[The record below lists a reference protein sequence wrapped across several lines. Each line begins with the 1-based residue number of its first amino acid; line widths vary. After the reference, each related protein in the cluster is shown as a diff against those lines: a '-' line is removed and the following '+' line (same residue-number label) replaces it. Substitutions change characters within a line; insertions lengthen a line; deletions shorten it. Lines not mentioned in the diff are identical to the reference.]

1 MALSAFAFTEDCIP
15 PNNFVDLAYHP
26 SAPNNL
32 NNTPFIGSTYSSD
45 LSLALGS
52 NLTIP
57 TSCGTGMDV
66 VFLVD
71 YTGSMANAIE
81 GVKTGINNI
90 LSTIDTE
97 SNGNY
102 RVGLCIFDETQSTY
116 TSPINYGTNIN
127 YTSLPSAQKVEIS
140 TNANRKQWITCLETL
155 GTVGSTNTFVNQ
167 LNKLNGALPLGT
179 GQNYPEP
186 GGLAVNEIVS
196 NSIAGSFR
204 SESSKIIILITDAVP
219 GGDDDYNNLID
230 DNYFNN
236 VLTPLCDSYNVQ
248 VMIQSTLAS
257 NFQNNFYYDLSQGT
271 TPIGRYDQVTFD
283 ISGNWINSGLI
294 QGIEG
299 ICGSTYTHTCNDA
312 PTGWYHEEG
321 SDYAWYFNNSTGTI
335 TNSFSFPPSYN
346 VIAIP
351 GTAGEDNV
359 TITFMVSTGYVP
371 NGTTLYWNMSN
382 GNTDANDFTNNI
394 HYGSFTINSE
404 GFGSFTLTT
413 KPDNITDGVESLIV
427 TLRTGSVFGTIVA
440 TSNTVKI
447 LDSSLSPTPTPTP
460 SPTPTATPSPT
471 AIPTGTCQNTW
482 IHPNVNPSKYGLRW
496 KKPSG
501 EYITAR
507 FRDMLSTP
515 TWRNGIEGYVISV
528 CSNEA
533 VQAFNFE
540 VGDSAFLSTDLFARL
555 ASGGTCVRDRDCIYD
570 APSPTATPYPTATP
584 TEEWIYELSSC
595 NSEQPNVKAK
605 SNTQKIIG
613 GKYELTGSSYQS
625 GTPWTII
632 RVSSGFAPTWIG
644 NVSRDACDD
653 SGECL
658 LEGTQI
664 KLPNGTSTQI
674 ETLKVGDTLASN
686 NIGNMPNTDNVL
698 ELLTWEETDPLVS
711 STTTTIVG
719 IELNTVNRVLNF
731 NQGLLTSTVAHL
743 HIIKRDNL
751 WMVTQAINIK
761 EGDIFINDNGTEHII
776 SSIEDMSGTFNTY
789 KIDVEE
795 NDTYIANEIITHN
808 RKLEGIE

>member
-1 MALSAFAFTEDCIP
+1 MALSAFAFTKDCIP
-15 PNNFVDLAYHP
+15 PNNFVDLAYHL
-26 SAPNNL
+26 SVPNNL
-32 NNTPFIGSTYSSD
+32 NNTPVIGSTYSSD

-52 NLTIP
+52 NLTVP

-81 GVKTGINNI
+81 GVKIGINNI

-102 RVGLCIFDETQSTY
+102 RVGLCIFDETAY
-116 TSPINYGTNIN
+116 ANTSPMNYGTNIN

-140 TNANRKQWITCLETL
+140 TNANKKQWITCLETL

-219 GGDDDYNNLID
+219 GGDDDNDNLID

-236 VLTPLCDSYNVQ
+236 VLTPLCDSYDVQ

-312 PTGWYHEEG
+312 PTGWYHEGG

-335 TNSFSFPPSYN
+335 TNSYSFPPIYDINAKPSGN
-346 VIAIP
+346 V
-351 GTAGEDNV
+351 GEDNV
-359 TITFMVSTGYVP
+359 VITFLVSTGYVP

-427 TLRTGSVFGTIVA
+427 TLRTGSAFGTIVA

-447 LDSSLSPTPTPTP
+447 LDSSLSPTAVPPTPTP

-482 IHPNVNPSKYGLRW
+482 IHPDVDGMKYGLRW

-507 FRDMLSTP
+507 FNAMLSTP

-540 VGDSAFLSTDLFARL
+540 LGDSEFLSTDLFARL
-555 ASGGTCVRDRDCIYD
+555 ASGGTCERDRDCIYD
-570 APSPTATPYPTATP
+570 APSPTATPVPPTSTPTSTPYPTPTLTSTDSGGGAGPTPTPNPTPTATSTDSGGGAGP
-584 TEEWIYELSSC
+584 TPTPNPDPTLIPKPDSWVYKMDPCDGVSAYVYASSDTTKQLLGIYS
-595 NSEQPNVKAK
+595 
-605 SNTQKIIG
+605 
-613 GKYELTGSSYQS
+613 LTGSFHAGKGY
-625 GTPWTII
+625 TL
-632 RVSSGFAPTWIG
+632 IG
-644 NVSRDACDD
+644 SVND
-653 SGECL
+653 
-658 LEGTQI
+658 Q
-664 KLPNGTSTQI
+664 
-674 ETLKVGDTLASN
+674 LASTTV
-686 NIGNMPNTDNVL
+686 GL
-698 ELLTWEETDPLVS
+698 ELDTCPEGGGEEPTRP
-711 STTTTIVG
+711 G
-719 IELNTVNRVLNF
+719 
-731 NQGLLTSTVAHL
+731 G
-743 HIIKRDNL
+743 
-751 WMVTQAINIK
+751 
-761 EGDIFINDNGTEHII
+761 
-776 SSIEDMSGTFNTY
+776 
-789 KIDVEE
+789 VE
-795 NDTYIANEIITHN
+795 
-808 RKLEGIE
+808 

>member
-26 SAPNNL
+26 SVPDNL
-32 NNTPFIGSTYSSD
+32 NNTPVIGSTYSSD

-71 YTGSMANAIE
+71 YTGSMSSAIE

-102 RVGLCIFDETQSTY
+102 RVGLCIFDETPYSVTAP
-116 TSPINYGTNIN
+116 TNYGTNIN

-140 TNANRKQWITCLETL
+140 TNANKKQWITCLETL

-179 GQNYPEP
+179 GQNSPEP

-219 GGDDDYNNLID
+219 GGDDDYDNLID

-283 ISGNWINSGLI
+283 VSGNWINSGLI

-312 PTGWYHEEG
+312 PTGWYHEGG

-335 TNSFSFPPSYN
+335 TNSYSFPPIYN
-346 VIAIP
+346 VIARP

-359 TITFMVSTGYVP
+359 TITFLVSTGYVP

-427 TLRTGSVFGTIVA
+427 TLRTGSAFGTIVA

-447 LDSSLSPTPTPTP
+447 LDSSLSPTAVPPTPTP

-482 IHPNVNPSKYGLRW
+482 IHPDVDGMKYGLRW

-507 FRDMLSTP
+507 FNAMLSTP

-540 VGDSAFLSTDLFARL
+540 LGDSEFLSTDLFARL
-555 ASGGTCVRDRDCIYD
+555 ASGGTCERDRDCIYD
-570 APSPTATPYPTATP
+570 APSPTSTPVPPTSTPVPPTSTPYPTPTPASTDSGGGAGIVAAGYFNNVYTIQPQSSSTETQNSSFNLYLVSNVNWRLESTGTLLLDNVLTGTPQTVADEFEINIDVNKGGTIKLIDNSTDVVLSTYTVYIELVVVTP
-584 TEEWIYELSSC
+584 TPTPTSWVYKMDPCDGVSAYVYAS
-595 NSEQPNVKAK
+595 
-605 SNTQKIIG
+605 SNTTKQLLGI
-613 GKYELTGSSYQS
+613 YSLTGSFHAGKGY
-625 GTPWTII
+625 TL
-632 RVSSGFAPTWIG
+632 IG
-644 NVSRDACDD
+644 SVND
-653 SGECL
+653 
-658 LEGTQI
+658 Q
-664 KLPNGTSTQI
+664 
-674 ETLKVGDTLASN
+674 LASTTV
-686 NIGNMPNTDNVL
+686 GLQLESCPTDGG
-698 ELLTWEETDPLVS
+698 EEP
-711 STTTTIVG
+711 I
-719 IELNTVNRVLNF
+719 RP
-731 NQGLLTSTVAHL
+731 
-743 HIIKRDNL
+743 
-751 WMVTQAINIK
+751 
-761 EGDIFINDNGTEHII
+761 
-776 SSIEDMSGTFNTY
+776 
-789 KIDVEE
+789 
-795 NDTYIANEIITHN
+795 
-808 RKLEGIE
+808 